1 MAHTATERS
10 RGYLLIDF
18 HTTAILVG
26 VTAGVIGGLLP
37 GFGNL
42 LTMVVLLPFISA
54 WTALDVI
61 ICYAVMTQLSQF
73 VGSITSL
80 YTGVPGE
87 ASSMPTV
94 IESKRLH
101 STADFSYAASSTAL
115 GSAFA
120 SLVAIVSC
128 IAVLPY
134 LQSVA
139 WFYRTEFII
148 VLLIIATAFIC
159 TTGSHSVRATLVL
172 LALGLLLGSVG
183 WNTSLNASILTFG
196 VVELYQGL
204 PVETAVICLFAVP
217 QLLQFASKPVT
228 KIVHKL
234 SLSFPKMHLGNLS
247 LYSVLGMI
255 GGLVPGL
262 TTVLSSQFAYAVSCR
277 RTTDPKERILASETA
292 NNAGA
297 ITQLVPLLVL
307 GLPLVASEAMALNL
321 MESTGFVATP
331 ESAAAMF
338 MGIVPGLL
346 FATMAGILFAW
357 PLATRI
363 LVFLKMNNQNF
374 RISILSFLVLVT
386 LWQSHVD
393 MQLLFVLS
401 CMLVLLPLGL
411 ILRRFDTTALI
422 FGFLISDRVWELS
435 YRMVDLYI

>member
-1 MAHTATERS
+1 M
-10 RGYLLIDF
+10 IDF
-18 HTTAILVG
+18 HVTAIVVG
-26 VTAGVIGGLLP
+26 IVSGVIGGLLP

-42 LTMVVLLPFISA
+42 LTMVVLLPFIST
-54 WTALDVI
+54 WSALDVI
-61 ICYAVMTQLSQF
+61 ICYAAMTQLSQF

-94 IESKRLH
+94 IESKRLG
-101 STADFSYAASSTAL
+101 SADDFSYAASSTAL

-120 SLVAIVSC
+120 SFVAIAACVT
-128 IAVLPY
+128 ALPY
-134 LQSVA
+134 LQNVA

-148 VLLIIATAFIC
+148 VLLFIATAFIC
-159 TTGSHSVRATLVL
+159 STGSQRSLTNLLL
-172 LALGLLLGSVG
+172 LALGLILGSVG
-183 WNTSLNASILTFG
+183 WNSSMNTSVLTFG
-196 VVELYQGL
+196 LIELYQGI
-204 PVETAVICLFAVP
+204 PTEVVVICLFALP
-217 QLLQFASKPVT
+217 QLLQFASQSKVT
-228 KIVHKL
+228 AHKL
-234 SLSFPKMHLGNLS
+234 SLKFPKMKLGNLS

-346 FATMAGILFAW
+346 FATMAGIIFAW

-386 LWQSHVD
+386 LWQSQVD

-435 YRMVDLYI
+435 YRMADLYI